1 MSPRS
6 YIFLLLLWFCQR
18 RRRQKLKAFLLRS
31 HQALLL
37 CSCSSS
43 PVLILLHLLVFLA
56 FLYFPGIRSYRE
68 KNFFGEFFPNLEC
81 FFFFNYH
88 LPPCSFI
95 LYRGGGCH
103 TVGIPGISL
112 PIVWHCSMETQQKLH
127 FDHGSGTWNKVN
139 NYLPPQ
145 GGRMWYE
152 VGLYVYIWFNDKNCQ
167 LPAITVMLSLVS
179 MNTSFLVQWGGCCW

>member
-95 LYRGGGCH
+95 LYRGGGAA
-103 TVGIPGISL
+103 TRLESL
-112 PIVWHCSMETQQKLH
+112 ESVFPL
-127 FDHGSGTWNKVN
+127 SGTVVWKHNR
-139 NYLPPQ
+139 NYTL
-145 GGRMWYE
+145 
-152 VGLYVYIWFNDKNCQ
+152 
-167 LPAITVMLSLVS
+167 ITVAGLEIKSIITYLLKVVECDTKLVYTCTYGSMTKIVNFPQSL
-179 MNTSFLVQWGGCCW
+179 WCCRWYPWTHPF